1 MLASSEH
8 FFLIIKFSRMT
19 FLYKYLVFLIAL
31 MPFMAT
37 SDLLGFPLLISPIEM
52 KTTLGVFTVTS
63 GVFIWLLVTY
73 NDKKIYINNNSV
85 YWPIL
90 GFIIWNFISVLWVE
104 NGYLATIM
112 LVQFVVISF
121 IFLLTVNVFNDNRR
135 IEIFTKLIT
144 VSLTLVS
151 IIGLLQ
157 YYYSDV
163 DVVKHLFVQI
173 VAPAATF
180 GNKNFASHFLVMT
193 LPLSLVLV
201 LASKNNRQVILY
213 SVATAIG
220 AWFLIY
226 TMARQA
232 YVAIIIELFVLSLFF
247 TLDKWKNKD
256 KALLAIMNNKKSKII
271 AIFSILTFLVFAAN
285 FTNQGFG
292 IESNS
297 ISKIARLQS
306 ISVDEHNP
314 RLPAWRNTIEMIK
327 DHPIIGV
334 GVGQWQAKYPLYYD
348 RAMKDI
354 IFNERTRLKR
364 LHNEYLEVFANV
376 GVIGY
381 IFLLWLS
388 WLMIRKIWFILRDC
402 NNEYRIQV
410 LGLTLGIVGFL
421 VVATFSFPIRVFFP
435 VFLLFVF
442 IGMIV
447 SIDSNSIVFKFN
459 KNKHFVSIVI
469 AGIFSIFITWNS
481 LNWVYARHLNVVSA
495 SLQLHDED
503 EIAVR
508 KGLESL
514 DLNSMAPEY
523 FYTTGRALYRVG
535 KIDDAILYYK
545 KAIDISPFDTLMLL
559 DMAVAYKDN
568 KDFSMERKV
577 LNFILRFDSKNV
589 QASAR
594 LAINLTRAKLF
605 DEATIVYRNMKNN
618 FEYFKGRSNFGPYH
632 HDLAKT
638 ARFVRDYQ
646 YMEYVYKDLIKRF
659 PVAEN
664 YAKLAATQF
673 YFLKNK
679 SKGVKHYKKAIK
691 LDSKVVNHKLIV
703 DLINKYE
710 SNPKK

>member
-1 MLASSEH
+1 
-8 FFLIIKFSRMT
+8 
-19 FLYKYLVFLIAL
+19 
-31 MPFMAT
+31 MA
-37 SDLLGFPLLISPIEM
+37 I
-52 KTTLGVFTVTS
+52 TVE
-63 GVFIWLLVTY
+63 LLV
-73 NDKKIYINNNSV
+73 
-85 YWPIL
+85 
-90 GFIIWNFISVLWVE
+90 
-104 NGYLATIM
+104 
-112 LVQFVVISF
+112 
-121 IFLLTVNVFNDNRR
+121 
-135 IEIFTKLIT
+135 
-144 VSLTLVS
+144 
-151 IIGLLQ
+151 
-157 YYYSDV
+157 
-163 DVVKHLFVQI
+163 LF
-173 VAPAATF
+173 
-180 GNKNFASHFLVMT
+180 
-193 LPLSLVLV
+193 
-201 LASKNNRQVILY
+201 
-213 SVATAIG
+213 
-220 AWFLIY
+220 
-226 TMARQA
+226 
-232 YVAIIIELFVLSLFF
+232 LFF
-247 TLDKWKNKD
+247 ALDKWKNKD
-256 KALLAIMNNKKSKII
+256 KAMLAVMDNKKGKSI

-285 FTNQGFG
+285 FTNQGFSV
-292 IESNS
+292 ESNS
-297 ISKIARLQS
+297 ISKIAKIQS

-327 DHPIIGV
+327 EHPIIGV

-348 RAMKDI
+348 RVMKDI

-381 IFLLWLS
+381 MFLLWLS
-388 WLMIRKIWFILRDC
+388 WLMTRKIWFILRDC

-421 VVATFSFPIRVFFP
+421 VVAAFSFPIRVFFP

-447 SIDSNSIVFKFN
+447 SIDSNSKVFKFN
-459 KNKHFVSIVI
+459 KNKHFVSIVV
-469 AGIFSIFITWNS
+469 AGIFSIFMTWNS

-523 FYTTGRALYRVG
+523 FYTTGRALYRIG

-545 KAIDISPFDTLMLL
+545 KAIDISPFNTLMLL

-594 LAINLTRAKLF
+594 LAFNLTRAKLF

>member
-1 MLASSEH
+1 MLAFSEH